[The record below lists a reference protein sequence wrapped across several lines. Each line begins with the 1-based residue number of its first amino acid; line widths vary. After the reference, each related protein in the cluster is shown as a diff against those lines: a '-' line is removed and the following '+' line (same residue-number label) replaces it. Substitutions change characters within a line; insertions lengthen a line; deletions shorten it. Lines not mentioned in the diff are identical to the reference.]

1 MVLKVSIYFSIIF
14 LLLFFLVGSGE
25 AGSGEPP
32 VEPDV
37 TLTLTSR
44 DLQAMLEGR
53 VSAVSSYMSGSLQV
67 EGSVSDAS
75 KLGDL
80 VDVIKSK
87 M

>member
-1 MVLKVSIYFSIIF
+1 MIF
-14 LLLFFLVGSGE
+14 FILLFLVGSGK

-53 VSAVSSYMSGSLQV
+53 LSAVSAYMSGSLQV

-80 VDVIKSK
+80 VDAIKSK